1 MSRLPSA
8 ALRRAVAPA
17 IAVALAVSGA
27 ALLTPAGAQPAE
39 RDTGFGSA
47 TVERSAETGAVSFV
61 GTEAGEALASGAPDG
76 STPGVAARRF
86 VTDRATQFGLRAP
99 RTTLSVTSSQE
110 GVAGGD
116 VVRLQQKIDGLPVMG
131 GQFVVTLDAAGDVQS
146 AAGEAAVDAT
156 VDTSGGVSAAAAG
169 ATAVTAVA
177 KHAQVAE
184 DSLRVVSASREVF
197 DPRLLEVDDP
207 FGTRTVWVV
216 EVRGT
221 LDVGR
226 KVVVDA
232 ATGTVVLAFDVVHA
246 AKNRT
251 VCDANNSAGHY
262 PCTSPVWTES
272 SQPANSDLDVRR
284 AFEFAGDTYD
294 FFWSRFGRDSLNG
307 AGMPLKSTVDYCP
320 DSSNCPYENAFWD
333 GAQMVYG
340 DKYASADDVVG
351 HELAHGV
358 TEFTSHLFYF
368 AQSGAIN
375 ESMSDIFGEFVDQTN
390 GAGNDAPSRKWLLG
404 EDLPGG
410 ALRNMKNPPATY
422 QPDRMRSRYY
432 WKDYRDEEG
441 VHMNS
446 GVGNKAAYLMT
457 AGGTFNGQRISAIGL
472 TKTARLFYTTNS
484 TMLTSA
490 SNYADLARGLRQ
502 ACTAL
507 VSGGVDGFVPA
518 NCTQV
523 GKVIKA
529 TQMDL
534 TPPAA
539 AAPRTASVC
548 PTGRPVVAT
557 AWSDDL
563 ETPSGQFVKQ
573 NLSGAGEWYYPQN
586 THSYAFDATW
596 ATSGSTN
603 IWGYNR
609 GASSDSA
616 MRMSNPVTV
625 PANGFLHFRHAFL
638 FEYNPNNSGRFDGG
652 VVEYSTNGSA
662 GPWTDAKFADGG
674 TRRGRWIQRDGLHR
688 LRQPVERSLGIR
700 GVEPRLR
707 FHPDRLER
715 VGRPKRDVPLA
726 DRHRRHAR
734 RVRLVHRQPQGRVV
748 CDGAEHQDR
757 QEARQDDAF
766 RARRCS
772 PTPPPSPAPRSSA
785 TWTARGGKRVD
796 PRPRCGG

>member
-1 MSRLPSA
+1 
-8 ALRRAVAPA
+8 
-17 IAVALAVSGA
+17 
-27 ALLTPAGAQPAE
+27 
-39 RDTGFGSA
+39 
-47 TVERSAETGAVSFV
+47 
-61 GTEAGEALASGAPDG
+61 
-76 STPGVAARRF
+76 
-86 VTDRATQFGLRAP
+86 
-99 RTTLSVTSSQE
+99 
-110 GVAGGD
+110 
-116 VVRLQQKIDGLPVMG
+116 
-131 GQFVVTLDAAGDVQS
+131 
-146 AAGEAAVDAT
+146 
-156 VDTSGGVSAAAAG
+156 
-169 ATAVTAVA
+169 
-177 KHAQVAE
+177 
-184 DSLRVVSASREVF
+184 
-197 DPRLLEVDDP
+197 
-207 FGTRTVWVV
+207 
-216 EVRGT
+216 
-221 LDVGR
+221 
-226 KVVVDA
+226 
-232 ATGTVVLAFDVVHA
+232 
-246 AKNRT
+246 
-251 VCDANNSAGHY
+251 
-262 PCTSPVWTES
+262 
-272 SQPANSDLDVRR
+272 
-284 AFEFAGDTYD
+284 
-294 FFWSRFGRDSLNG
+294 
-307 AGMPLKSTVDYCP
+307 
-320 DSSNCPYENAFWD
+320 
-333 GAQMVYG
+333 
-340 DKYASADDVVG
+340 
-351 HELAHGV
+351 
-358 TEFTSHLFYF
+358 
-368 AQSGAIN
+368 
-375 ESMSDIFGEFVDQTN
+375 MSDIFGEFVDQTN
-390 GAGNDAPSRKWLLG
+390 GAGNDAASKKWLLG

-662 GPWTDAKFADGG
+662 GPWTDAKSRMAAPGG
-674 TRRGRWIQRDGLHR
+674 GGGYNGTVYTGYGNPLSGRSAFVGSSHGYGSTRIDLSGLAGQNVMFRWRIGTDATL
-688 LRQPVERSLGIR
+688 
-700 GVEPRLR
+700 
-707 FHPDRLER
+707 
-715 VGRPKRDVPLA
+715 
-726 DRHRRHAR
+726 
-734 RVRLVHRQPQGRVV
+734 
-748 CDGAEHQDR
+748 
-757 QEARQDDAF
+757 DAF
-766 RARRCS
+766 GWFIDDPKVVSCATA
-772 PTPPPSPAPRSSA
+772 PNTKIVKKPAKTTRSSTAVFTYTSTKPGSTFQCNVDGKGWKACGPKTTLRRMKKGKHTFSVRAVHGGARDA
-785 TWTARGGKRVD
+785 TPAKWTWRVK
-796 PRPRCGG
+796 